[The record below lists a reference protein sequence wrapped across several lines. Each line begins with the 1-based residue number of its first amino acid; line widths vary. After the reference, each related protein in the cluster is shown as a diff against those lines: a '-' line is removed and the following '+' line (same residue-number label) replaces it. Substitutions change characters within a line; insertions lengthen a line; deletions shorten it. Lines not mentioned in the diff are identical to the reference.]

1 MKAVIPII
9 VENQTVPST
18 AAMAR
23 AAGVAE
29 GTIFSVFPDK
39 ASVLHEAI
47 KHSIDPGPTCEEL
60 RSVDAEASF
69 KTQLSEL
76 GKILLERTD
85 RMIALFH
92 VLRTLPHDGAIGHED
107 AREALKRSNEMI
119 VDTLTSI
126 FETHSEKM
134 VLDPGR
140 MAIAFRGLVFA
151 SGHPA
156 FGLGQTLTVEEI
168 ATVVSGTTA
177 LTKAEN

>member
-1 MKAVIPII
+1 
-9 VENQTVPST
+9 
-18 AAMAR
+18 MAR

-29 GTIFSVFPDK
+29 GTIFGVFPDK

-47 KHSIDPGPTCEEL
+47 KHSIDPVPTCEEL
-60 RSVDAEASF
+60 RGVDPDSPF
-69 KTQLSEL
+69 KTHLSEL

-92 VLRTLPHDGAIGHED
+92 VFRSLPPDGAIGHDD
-107 AREALKRSNEMI
+107 ARDALKKSNEMI
-119 VDTLTSI
+119 IDTLTSI
-126 FETHSEKM
+126 FENRSEATI
-134 VLDPGR
+134 LDPGR

-168 ATVVSGTTA
+168 ATIVSGVAAST
-177 LTKAEN
+177 EVGN

>member
-1 MKAVIPII
+1 MEAVIPII

-47 KHSIDPGPTCEEL
+47 KHSIDPVPTCEEL
-60 RSVDAEASF
+60 RSVDQDGPF
-69 KTQLSEL
+69 KTQLAEL

-92 VLRTLPHDGAIGHED
+92 VLRSLPHDGAVGHED
-107 AREALKRSNEMI
+107 ARDSVKKSNEMI
-119 VDTLTSI
+119 LATLTSM
-126 FETHSEKM
+126 FEKHPEATI
-134 VLDPGR
+134 LDPDR
-140 MAIAFRGLVFA
+140 MAIAFCGLVFA

-156 FGLGQTLTVEEI
+156 FGLGQILTVEEI
-168 ATVVSGTTA
+168 AAIVSGTA
-177 LTKAEN
+177 ASADVEN